1 MRSPSV
7 AESVFNNRES
17 RYLRRRI
24 YDEYK
29 TLIER
34 AKLNNYTMDQIMDE
48 NLEIRNKPTYKR
60 NHEAILP
67 FAFDMP
73 MKDLS
78 KYADTVTRMTKNN
91 LAFIGPIISTFATLT
106 DPELARACTLTLLGN
121 LAYIG
126 RKSKQPII
134 SAWALGMF
142 KRVYEVMKPRLHLR

>member
-17 RYLRRRI
+17 RYLRRRM

-34 AKLNNYTMDQIMDE
+34 AKLNDYSMGQIMDE
-48 NLEIRNKPTYKR
+48 NLEIRKKTTYIR

-67 FAFDMP
+67 FAFDIP
-73 MKDLS
+73 LKDLS
-78 KYADTVTRMTKNN
+78 KYADAVTRMTKNS
-91 LAFIGPIISTFATLT
+91 IGFMGRVMGVFATMT
-106 DPELARACTLTLLGN
+106 DSYLSRQCTLTLLGN
-121 LAYIG
+121 LAYIS
-126 RKSKQPII
+126 RKSKEPMI
-134 SAWALGMF
+134 STWALGMF